1 MKNRRLDD
9 DWDYCFGHGKADYLE
24 GREAVG
30 QAVKSRL
37 LLLYGEWWE
46 DQQDGLPLFEKILAS
61 PGTEKNLQAVDI
73 IFRQRIENTMDVLG
87 ITQFISD
94 FDRNKRNYGFSC
106 NIETVYGQL
115 YVSNVKEAG

>member
-1 MKNRRLDD
+1 MLNRRLDEN
-9 DWDYCFGHGKADYLE
+9 WDYVFGHGKNDYLT

-46 DQQDGLPLFEKILAS
+46 DQQDGLPLFEKVLAGS
-61 PGTEKNLQAVDI
+61 GSEQHLQAVDI
-73 IFRQRIENTMDVLG
+73 VFRQRIGDTRDVLG
-87 ITQFISD
+87 ITQFDST
-94 FDRNKRNYGFSC
+94 FDRNKRAYSFTAAVETAYG
-106 NIETVYGQL
+106 EL